1 MNLSIV
7 IISVKMTYIYYLH
20 VLDILETKK
29 KFVGIKIIPT
39 ISFEE
44 LQDIKNQLSKV
55 KGFDFLIRAVIRVN

>member
-1 MNLSIV
+1 M
-7 IISVKMTYIYYLH
+7 
-20 VLDILETKK
+20 DK

-55 KGFDFLIRAVIRVN
+55 NGFEFLITAPIKIS